1 MLRLMELFGAIRDLG
16 GELLKPQES
25 HVEAYGALW
34 RDSEPPGMLQSA
46 FRDPLGSIR
55 EALGE
60 LLRRS
65 GSVLRCFKS
74 PFKSILSESRAERSP
89 FESILGES
97 RAEKVRKRKSL
108 FSLRNT

>member
-1 MLRLMELFGAIRDLG
+1 MLRLMELFGAIRDLQECSRALPG
-16 GELLKPQES
+16 TLWGAFGEL
-25 HVEAYGALW
+25 
-34 RDSEPPGMLQSA
+34 SEPPGMLQSA
-46 FRDPLGSIR
+46 PRDPLGSIR

-74 PFKSILSESRAERSP
+74 PFKSIL
-89 FESILGES
+89 GES
-97 RAEKVRKRKSL
+97 RAEKSPFESIFGESRAERVRKRKAM